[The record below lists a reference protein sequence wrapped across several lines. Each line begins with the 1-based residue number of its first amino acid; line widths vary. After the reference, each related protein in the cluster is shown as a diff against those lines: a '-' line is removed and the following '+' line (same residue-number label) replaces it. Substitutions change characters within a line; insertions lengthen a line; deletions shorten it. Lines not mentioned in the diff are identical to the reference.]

1 MSALTQTE
9 GPHPLVVLREQLGAR
24 ETEFKAALPA
34 HIPVERF
41 MRVLMTAVQN
51 NPALLKAERR
61 SLWNA
66 AMKSAQDG
74 LLPDG
79 REGAIVVYRDRQR
92 GDIGQWMP
100 MIAGIRKKVRNSGE
114 IATWDAHVVHENDEF
129 AYELGDEPF
138 IKHRPA
144 LANPGKVIAAYSV
157 AVLKTGEKSREV
169 MSIDAISAVRG
180 RSRAKDSG
188 PWVTDFAEMCRK
200 TVARRH
206 SKVLPMS
213 TDLDD
218 LLRRDDDLYD
228 MSGASDKQIE
238 RDRPK
243 TLTRRMDALAGPAHA
258 DEPGDDSPATIDA
271 ETGEITEQAGALS
284 PADEATANGRL
295 VSPQGAEDA
304 APRQTQQDAGAD
316 RSPSRDEAP
325 ASTSSR
331 DPIATAFERGKQA
344 HRNGQNTRAMPAE
357 YRDDKDL
364 GDAWLEG
371 LDVERMEGA
380 GQ

>member
-1 MSALTQTE
+1 MNAVTQTQE
-9 GPHPLVVLREQLGAR
+9 AHPLVVLREQLGAR
-24 ETEFKAALPA
+24 EAEFKAALPA

-41 MRVLMTAVQN
+41 MRVLLTAVQN
-51 NPALLKAERR
+51 NPALLKVERR
-61 SLWNA
+61 SLWNS

-79 REGAIVVYRDRQR
+79 REGAIVIYRDRQR
-92 GDIGQWMP
+92 GEIGQWMP

-114 IATWDAHVVHENDEF
+114 IATWDAHVVHENDAFE
-129 AYELGDEPF
+129 YELGDEPF
-138 IKHRPA
+138 IRHRPA

-169 MSIDAISAVRG
+169 MSIDAINAIRS

-228 MSGASDKQIE
+228 MQGASDRQIE
-238 RDRPK
+238 RDKPK
-243 TLTRRMDALAGPAHA
+243 TLAGRMDALAAPVAVPLDMGADPQTGEVIDQTTRDSA
-258 DEPGDDSPATIDA
+258 DES
-271 ETGEITEQAGALS
+271 AGA
-284 PADEATANGRL
+284 EGG
-295 VSPQGAEDA
+295 Q
-304 APRQTQQDAGAD
+304 QQDGEVAD
-316 RSPSRDEAP
+316 TGGFPSDDGG
-325 ASTSSR
+325 TI
-331 DPIATAFERGKQA
+331 DPIAEARARGA
-344 HRNGQNTRAMPAE
+344 EAREAGLGTRAMPGE
-357 YRDDKDL
+357 YRAE
-364 GDAWLEG
+364 GREAEAAAWMAG
-371 LDVERMEGA
+371 HQGA
-380 GQ
+380 QMAEAQA